1 MSIYRKTLI
10 SLYFYCEITV
20 KSVPG
25 IQPVLSNEDK
35 VFLHKGSRKADW
47 LTDRSTDL
55 PTVYLTDRLTDRPN
69 VAHIDIIS
77 NEAQSKITMCIYNS
91 NS

>member
-35 VFLHKGSRKADW
+35 VFLHKGSRKAD
-47 LTDRSTDL
+47 
-55 PTVYLTDRLTDRPN
+55 
-69 VAHIDIIS
+69 
-77 NEAQSKITMCIYNS
+77 
-91 NS
+91 